1 MNNLDK
7 NYLALCQDI
16 LDNGTKKKTRTGID
30 SISVFGREIRHKM
43 SDGFPLLTTRK
54 LYFKGIG
61 TELIWFLR
69 GDTNIKYLVDNGCNI
84 WNGDAYQNYCKN
96 CKDPQWL
103 NPLELISL
111 SSHTSFEHNCVLYTK
126 DEFINKIKTDNEF
139 AKKWGELGP
148 IYGKQWR
155 KWARYF
161 REFKYD
167 SNGVWIGKYKEDVG
181 VDQIQNLINDLKT
194 NPDSR
199 RLMVNAWNVA
209 DLPNMVLPPCHYGFQ
224 CYTRE
229 LSYNERCDLY
239 IKKYG
244 EFDIHPFQGKD
255 CIMDG
260 VDIPHR
266 AISLK
271 WIQRSIDTP
280 LGLSSNI
287 PSYSL
292 LLMIIGKLVNMVPE
306 ELIGSLG
313 DCHIYENQIDGI
325 KEQMGRELSWEERR
339 DLQTEDQRRGR
350 VADKNG
356 LMQGDF
362 GDLSPFT
369 QTMIH
374 YWCDQF
380 NIPRNTREPFPLPT
394 LKFSDKLETI
404 FRKYRGE
411 ETINGAP
418 DFGYYDQLDAVIN
431 SMEPSDFIVE
441 NYQSHPKINLPLS
454 N

>member
-1 MNNLDK
+1 MKDK
-7 NYLALCQDI
+7 VLSKKEFLKKLETDKEFNDEFG
-16 LDNGTKKKTRTGID
+16 NGGID
-30 SISVFGREIRHKM
+30 QIS
-43 SDGFPLLTTRK
+43 
-54 LYFKGIG
+54 
-61 TELIWFLR
+61 ELI
-69 GDTNIKYLVDNGCNI
+69 
-84 WNGDAYQNYCKN
+84 
-96 CKDPQWL
+96 
-103 NPLELISL
+103 
-111 SSHTSFEHNCVLYTK
+111 
-126 DEFINKIKTDNEF
+126 
-139 AKKWGELGP
+139 
-148 IYGKQWR
+148 KQL
-155 KWARYF
+155 
-161 REFKYD
+161 
-167 SNGVWIGKYKEDVG
+167 KE
-181 VDQIQNLINDLKT
+181 

-199 RLMVNAWNVA
+199 RLIVNAWAVH

-224 CYTRE
+224 VYTRE
-229 LSYNERCDLY
+229 LSNSERRSLY
-239 IKKYG
+239 LEKWKQTWG
-244 EFDIHPFQGKD
+244 NATVQFDQD
-255 CIMDG
+255 CMDRMN
-260 VDIPHR
+260 IPTR
-266 AISLK
+266 AISLM
-271 WIQRSIDTP
+271 WNQRSVDVP
-280 LGLSSNI
+280 LGLPFNI
-287 PSYSL
+287 ASYGL
-292 LLMIIGKLVNMVPE
+292 LLEIIAKMVNMVPE